1 MADQVSICNQAL
13 GWLGANL
20 ITSLDDDNKEAQLCK
35 VNFPE
40 LRNAVLE
47 EREWTFAVRRFQV
60 SPLVLEPL
68 YGYTNQFL
76 IPPNVIRVL
85 NFPNTQFTDPGSSL
99 LIGTGLG
106 VRAVGPDQQPQLNT
120 FRVEGIEQPSATG
133 TVILANTDNLI
144 FRAIVVVSNIG
155 LWTPMFIQCLAQRI
169 AADLAIPLTQ
179 NRNLQRDMWTLYEQK
194 LNRAS
199 SMDGIQGKMEIK
211 RNEALQRVR

>member
-20 ITSLDDDNKEAQLCK
+20 ITSLDDDNREAQLCK
-35 VNFPE
+35 TNFVD
-40 LRNAVLE
+40 LRDAVLE
-47 EREWTFAVRRFQV
+47 EREWTFAVRRFQIA
-60 SPLVLEPL
+60 PLVLEPK

-76 IPPNVIRVL
+76 IPPQVIRVL

-120 FRVEGIEQPSATG
+120 FRVEGIEEPSATG
-133 TVILANTDNLI
+133 KIILANTDNLI
-144 FRAIVVVSNIG
+144 FRAIVKVANIG
-155 LWTPMFIQCLAQRI
+155 LWSPMFIQAMAARL

-179 NRNLQRDMWTLYEQK
+179 NRNLQKDMWALYGRK
-194 LNRAS
+194 LTIAS
-199 SMDGIQGKMEIK
+199 TMDGIQGKMEIK

>member
-1 MADQVSICNQAL
+1 MASQVSICNQAL

-47 EREWTFAVRRFQV
+47 EREWTFAVRRIEL
-60 SPLVLEPL
+60 SPLVLEPV

-76 IPPNVIRVL
+76 IPPNVIRIL
-85 NFPNTQFTDPGSSL
+85 NVPDTRFGDTDDN

-106 VRAVGPDQQPQLNT
+106 GRSEGPDQQPQLGT
-120 FRVEGIEQPSATG
+120 FRVEALEEPTATG
-133 TVILANTDNLI
+133 KVLLANVDSVFLRVI
-144 FRAIVVVSNIG
+144 IVVTNIG

-194 LNRAS
+194 LTRAS
-199 SMDGIQGKMEIK
+199 SLDGIQGKQELK
-211 RNEALQRVR
+211 RSNAIIRVR